1 MSRFAL
7 ALALTLI
14 AVSANAQTESR
25 TNPNAPIPPPKSTS
39 SGSLG
44 ESARAVEH
52 WAVGARAPDFE
63 LLNAAGARFLLHES
77 RGPWVALFFTER
89 REELPHVADLART
102 LDSLKVR
109 TLVVC
114 HEKVR
119 ALAAWNGKPRSSIIT
134 VLADERGD
142 ISALYGLWENVGA
155 MTRPGFFLLDPQGVI
170 RVALVGQM
178 VNAPSL
184 PGLVQS
190 AAEGL

>member
-1 MSRFAL
+1 M
-7 ALALTLI
+7 
-14 AVSANAQTESR
+14 
-25 TNPNAPIPPPKSTS
+25 
-39 SGSLG
+39 
-44 ESARAVEH
+44 
-52 WAVGARAPDFE
+52 
-63 LLNAAGARFLLHES
+63 
-77 RGPWVALFFTER
+77 ALFFTER
-89 REELPHVADLART
+89 REELSHIADLART

-119 ALAAWNGKPRSSIIT
+119 SLAAWNGKPRPSNIT